1 MTLLDFHPSPGSL
14 YAGLCFHV
22 YPVTVYFGYF
32 LAGEQ
37 QFLHSGKY
45 FPGCFPQPR
54 NQWIRTNQQY
64 GSDLAGSLAG
74 VSGLMDTSRSLFSD
88 NLSGLSPASHA
99 QPPACPGTSPEV
111 KKRKLQPS
119 FHLACNDQ
127 HDLYQY
133 SGCCSGSCPKRQR
146 PIIALRSKSQTVIQQ
161 LGVFLRIMGRTQEYT
176 GNAQGII
183 SFQEESSN
191 NFFPYGKSFFHR

>member
-1 MTLLDFHPSPGSL
+1 MCCAANVQSGTNCPAFDFDGFHLPLSAGLHFLCHDLLDFHPSPGSL

-32 LAGEQ
+32 LAGSSSSFILESI
-37 QFLHSGKY
+37 FLAVSLNL
-45 FPGCFPQPR
+45 R

-133 SGCCSGSCPKRQR
+133 SGCCSGSCPERQDRLSHYGQKVKR
-146 PIIALRSKSQTVIQQ
+146 
-161 LGVFLRIMGRTQEYT
+161 
-176 GNAQGII
+176 
-183 SFQEESSN
+183 
-191 NFFPYGKSFFHR
+191 